1 MLTNIHRYIGRQ
13 LLRIRLPAK
22 AVTVTTDLDEVIDQ
36 SKWSN
41 EYCDVRQSIAADD
54 DDAQQ

>member
-1 MLTNIHRYIGRQ
+1 M
-13 LLRIRLPAK
+13 LRIRLPAK

-41 EYCDVRQSIAADD
+41 EYCDVRQSVAADD